1 MPTTDEGDIVL
12 DPFMGAGTTGVVAA
26 KHNRGF
32 VGIERVP
39 EYFDLAVAN
48 ITKTLET
55 RNG

>member
-1 MPTTDEGDIVL
+1 LPTTNEGDIVL